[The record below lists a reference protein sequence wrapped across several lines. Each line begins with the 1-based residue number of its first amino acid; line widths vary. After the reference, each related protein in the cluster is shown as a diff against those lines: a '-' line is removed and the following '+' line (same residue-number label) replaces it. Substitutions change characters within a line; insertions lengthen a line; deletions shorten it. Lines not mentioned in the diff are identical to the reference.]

1 MSGRQGELLEKPK
14 RRTRGQLMHV
24 SDAGYGGSARGVN
37 VQFQCANCE
46 YISGWMKCETV
57 TEAKRGLP
65 CPKCN
70 SDAQ

>member
-1 MSGRQGELLEKPK
+1 MNARQGELLEKPK

-24 SDAGYGGSARGVN
+24 SDAGYGGSWRGVN
-37 VQFQCANCE
+37 VQMRCAKCRHQ
-46 YISGWMKCETV
+46 SGWIEFETV

-70 SDAQ
+70 P